1 NDTSY
6 KVSKSINPAIAPR
19 FSVNYKVNKN
29 IFLYS
34 NISSGF
40 SPPSLSE
47 VRTNEGSINLNLQPE
62 DGLCFDI
69 GARGSFFSKKLFI
82 MGSFFVY
89 RLKDA
94 ITTFTNVQGVVLFRN
109 SGNITQRGF
118 ESEFAYDIIRSHSGA
133 IRNLSL

>member
-1 NDTSY
+1 
-6 KVSKSINPAIAPR
+6 
-19 FSVNYKVNKN
+19 
-29 IFLYS
+29 
-34 NISSGF
+34 

-133 IRNLSL
+133 IRNLSLKGSYTGHFFHFKNYQQNQNDFSGNQLTGVAPNI